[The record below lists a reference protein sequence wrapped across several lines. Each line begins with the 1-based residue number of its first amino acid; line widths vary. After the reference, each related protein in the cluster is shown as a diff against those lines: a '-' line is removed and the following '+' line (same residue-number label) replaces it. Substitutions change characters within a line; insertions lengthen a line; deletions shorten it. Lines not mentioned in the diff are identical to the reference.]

1 MVKVREGVETKDRRA
16 EATRRERETRE
27 VGGGEGEGLFGRGG
41 RNIVKRGT
49 QGLRKDD
56 VRKKGEYFVV
66 GLRIEKKSVYLQI
79 ENKQKKL
86 LSQ

>member
-1 MVKVREGVETKDRRA
+1 MLMVREGVETKDRRA

-27 VGGGEGEGLFGRGG
+27 EGEGLFGRGG
-41 RNIVKRGT
+41 RDIVKRGT
-49 QGLRKDD
+49 QGLRKDG
-56 VRKKGEYFVV
+56 VRKKGEYYVV

>member
-1 MVKVREGVETKDRRA
+1 MVKVREGVETKDRRL

-27 VGGGEGEGLFGRGG
+27 VGEGEGEGLFGRGG
-41 RNIVKRGT
+41 RDIVKRGT